1 MCFLQKNC
9 TRINNFMYNIW
20 QQISI
25 YKVNTTFNAFWLCN
39 LKLPCLVVG
48 SSFDSYIIMSI
59 AHLVD
64 NIWRNLSVSCFAF
77 LKQPSKCLQDITA
90 KLLHDHK
97 SSQMYSFHC
106 FSKVSHVHCTSV
118 AAGTQ
123 KEMVLGIQK
132 FVSKANKFLSETS
145 WGYGGAISPPL
156 GSRGEVP
163 GKLCIFKKISSW
175 IVSKL
180 QAKRLSQQI
189 FEKVM

>member
-106 FSKVSHVHCTSV
+106 FSKVSHVHCTFLWFLDYKHLLLKP
-118 AAGTQ
+118 AMQ
-123 KEMVLGIQK
+123 L
-132 FVSKANKFLSETS
+132 AN
-145 WGYGGAISPPL
+145 AI
-156 GSRGEVP
+156 
-163 GKLCIFKKISSW
+163 CMN
-175 IVSKL
+175 
-180 QAKRLSQQI
+180 QI
-189 FEKVM
+189 LLE